1 MTAERSRGPD
11 GSKDSPVPYGSQVP
25 TCFLALLSL

>member
-1 MTAERSRGPD
+1 MAAERSGGPD
-11 GSKDSPVPYGSQVP
+11 ESRDSPIPFGSQVP